1 MDEKRAS
8 RQVIGARIRELREEA
23 GISQGE
29 LARCVY
35 VARQTVNNWE
45 TGKTLIDVQSLAL
58 VAGVLGTTASEL
70 LGEKGAEAVRAEADL
85 RHRLIMLLVGY
96 GLLAILWAVLAVTGA
111 ALDNAGAETA
121 SLMASAAEAG
131 VSVAAGAC
139 WFGLW
144 HLMKEHDLLTATR
157 LAAFLE
163 GRDPTADPPHGF
175 LYDCVLP
182 HWRAWELLL
191 WVPLV
196 VMYVTVLLSAAPR

>member
-1 MDEKRAS
+1 MDEQRTS
-8 RQVIGARIRELREEA
+8 RQVIGARIRELREA
-23 GISQGE
+23 SGISQGE
-29 LARCVY
+29 LAGRAY

-58 VAGVLGTTASEL
+58 VAGALGTTAGEL
-70 LGEKGAEAVRAEADL
+70 LGERGAEAVRAEADL
-85 RHRLIMLLVGY
+85 RHRLIVLLVGY
-96 GLLAILWAVLAVTGA
+96 GLLVFLWVALAVTGA

-121 SLMASAAEAG
+121 SIVANAAMAG

-144 HLMKEHDLLTATR
+144 HLVKEHDLPTATR
-157 LAAFLE
+157 LVAFLE
-163 GRDPTADPPHGF
+163 GRDPAADPPRGF

-196 VMYVTVLLSAAPR
+196 VMYVTVLLSAAA

>member
-8 RQVIGARIRELREEA
+8 RQVIGARIRELREVA

-29 LARCVY
+29 LAGCVY

-58 VAGVLGTTASEL
+58 VAGALGTTAGEL
-70 LGEKGAEAVRAEADL
+70 LGERGAEAVRAEADL
-85 RHRLIMLLVGY
+85 RHRLIVLLVGY
-96 GLLAILWAVLAVTGA
+96 GLLELLWVALAVTEA
-111 ALDNAGAETA
+111 ALDNAGGETA
-121 SLMASAAEAG
+121 SIVANAAMAG

-157 LAAFLE
+157 LVAFLE
-163 GRDPTADPPHGF
+163 GRDPAVDPPHGF

-182 HWRAWELLL
+182 HWRVWELLL

-196 VMYVTVLLSAAPR
+196 VMYVTVLLSAAA

>member
-8 RQVIGARIRELREEA
+8 RQVIGARIRELREVA

-29 LARCVY
+29 LAGCVY

-157 LAAFLE
+157 LAVFLE

>member
-1 MDEKRAS
+1 MDEQRTS
-8 RQVIGARIRELREEA
+8 RQVIGARIRGLREAA

-29 LARCVY
+29 LAGRAY

-45 TGKTLIDVQSLAL
+45 TGKTLIDVQSLAF
-58 VAGVLGTTASEL
+58 VAEALGTTAGEL
-70 LGEKGAEAVRAEADL
+70 LGERGAEAVRAEADL
-85 RHRLIMLLVGY
+85 RHRLIVLLVGY
-96 GLLAILWAVLAVTGA
+96 GLLVLLWVALAVTGA

-121 SLMASAAEAG
+121 SIVANATMAG

-157 LAAFLE
+157 LVAFLE
-163 GRDPTADPPHGF
+163 GRDPAADPPRGL

-182 HWRAWELLL
+182 YWRAWELLL

-196 VMYVTVLLSAAPR
+196 VMYVTVLLSAAA

>member
-1 MDEKRAS
+1 MDEQRTS
-8 RQVIGARIRELREEA
+8 RQVIGARIRELREA
-23 GISQGE
+23 SGISQGE
-29 LARCVY
+29 LAGRAY

-58 VAGVLGTTASEL
+58 VAGALGTTAGEL
-70 LGEKGAEAVRAEADL
+70 LGERGAEAVRAEADL
-85 RHRLIMLLVGY
+85 RHRLIVLLVGY
-96 GLLAILWAVLAVTGA
+96 GLLVLLWVALAVTGA

-121 SLMASAAEAG
+121 SIVANAAMAG

-144 HLMKEHDLLTATR
+144 HLVKEHDLPTATR
-157 LAAFLE
+157 LVAFLE
-163 GRDPTADPPHGF
+163 GRDPTADPPRGF

-196 VMYVTVLLSAAPR
+196 VMYVTVLLSAAA

>member
-1 MDEKRAS
+1 MDEQRTS
-8 RQVIGARIRELREEA
+8 RQVIGARIRELREA
-23 GISQGE
+23 SGISQGE
-29 LARCVY
+29 LAGRAY

-58 VAGVLGTTASEL
+58 VAGALGTTAGEL
-70 LGEKGAEAVRAEADL
+70 LGERGAEAVRAEADL
-85 RHRLIMLLVGY
+85 RHRLIVLLVGY
-96 GLLAILWAVLAVTGA
+96 GLLVLLWVALAVTGA

-121 SLMASAAEAG
+121 SIVANAAMAG

-144 HLMKEHDLLTATR
+144 HLAKEHDLPTATR
-157 LAAFLE
+157 LVAFLE
-163 GRDPTADPPHGF
+163 GRDPAADPPRGF

-196 VMYVTVLLSAAPR
+196 VMYVTVLLSAAA

>member
-1 MDEKRAS
+1 MDEQRTS
-8 RQVIGARIRELREEA
+8 RQIIGARIRELREA
-23 GISQGE
+23 SGISQGE
-29 LARCVY
+29 LAGRAY

-58 VAGVLGTTASEL
+58 VAGALGTTAGEL
-70 LGEKGAEAVRAEADL
+70 LGERGAEAVRAEADL
-85 RHRLIMLLVGY
+85 RHRLIVLLVGY
-96 GLLAILWAVLAVTGA
+96 GLLVLLWVALAVTGA
-111 ALDNAGAETA
+111 ALDSAGAETA
-121 SLMASAAEAG
+121 SIVANAAMAG

-144 HLMKEHDLLTATR
+144 HLVKEHDLPTATR
-157 LAAFLE
+157 LVAFLE
-163 GRDPTADPPHGF
+163 GRDPAADPPRGF

-196 VMYVTVLLSAAPR
+196 VMYVTVLLSAAA

>member
-1 MDEKRAS
+1 MDEQRTS
-8 RQVIGARIRELREEA
+8 RQIIGARIRELREA
-23 GISQGE
+23 SGISQGE
-29 LARCVY
+29 LAGRAY

-58 VAGVLGTTASEL
+58 VAGALGTTAGEL
-70 LGEKGAEAVRAEADL
+70 LGERGAEAVRAEADL
-85 RHRLIMLLVGY
+85 RHRLIVLLVGY
-96 GLLAILWAVLAVTGA
+96 GLLVLLWVALAVTGA

-121 SLMASAAEAG
+121 SIVANAAMAG

-144 HLMKEHDLLTATR
+144 HLVKEHDLPTATR
-157 LAAFLE
+157 LVAFLE
-163 GRDPTADPPHGF
+163 GRDPAADPPRGF

-196 VMYVTVLLSAAPR
+196 VMYVTVLLSAAA

>member
-1 MDEKRAS
+1 MDEQRTS
-8 RQVIGARIRELREEA
+8 RQVIGARIRELREA
-23 GISQGE
+23 SGISQGE
-29 LARCVY
+29 LAGRAY

-58 VAGVLGTTASEL
+58 VAGALGTTAGEL
-70 LGEKGAEAVRAEADL
+70 LGERGAEAVRAEADL
-85 RHRLIMLLVGY
+85 RHRLIVLLVGY
-96 GLLAILWAVLAVTGA
+96 GLLVLLWVALAVTGA

-121 SLMASAAEAG
+121 SIVANAAMAG

-144 HLMKEHDLLTATR
+144 HLVKEHDLPTATR
-157 LAAFLE
+157 LVTFLE
-163 GRDPTADPPHGF
+163 GRDPAADPPRGF

-196 VMYVTVLLSAAPR
+196 VMYVTVLLSAAA

>member
-8 RQVIGARIRELREEA
+8 RQVIGARIRELREVA

-29 LARCVY
+29 LAGCVY

-58 VAGVLGTTASEL
+58 VAGVLGTTASEP

>member
-1 MDEKRAS
+1 M
-8 RQVIGARIRELREEA
+8 A

-29 LARCVY
+29 LAGCVY

>member
-1 MDEKRAS
+1 MDEQRTS
-8 RQVIGARIRELREEA
+8 RQIIGARIRELREA
-23 GISQGE
+23 SGISQGE
-29 LARCVY
+29 LAGRAY

-58 VAGVLGTTASEL
+58 VAGALGTTAGEL
-70 LGEKGAEAVRAEADL
+70 LGEEGAKAVRAEADL
-85 RHRLIMLLVGY
+85 RHRLIVLLVGY
-96 GLLAILWAVLAVTGA
+96 GLLELLWAALAVTEA

-121 SLMASAAEAG
+121 SIVANAAMAG

-144 HLMKEHDLLTATR
+144 HLVKEHDLPTATR
-157 LAAFLE
+157 LVAFLE
-163 GRDPTADPPHGF
+163 GRDPAADPPRGF

-196 VMYVTVLLSAAPR
+196 VMYVTVLLSAAA

>member
-1 MDEKRAS
+1 MDEQRTS
-8 RQVIGARIRELREEA
+8 RQVIGARIRELREA
-23 GISQGE
+23 SGISQGE
-29 LARCVY
+29 LAGRAY
-35 VARQTVNNWE
+35 VARQTVKKWE

-58 VAGVLGTTASEL
+58 VAGAPGTTAGEL
-70 LGEKGAEAVRAEADL
+70 LGERGAEAVRAEADL
-85 RHRLIMLLVGY
+85 RHRLIVLLVGY
-96 GLLAILWAVLAVTGA
+96 GLLVLLWVALAVTGA

-121 SLMASAAEAG
+121 SIVANAAMAG

-144 HLMKEHDLLTATR
+144 HLVKEHDLPTATR
-157 LAAFLE
+157 LVAFLE
-163 GRDPTADPPHGF
+163 GRDPAADPPRGF

-196 VMYVTVLLSAAPR
+196 VMYVTVLLSAAA

>member
-1 MDEKRAS
+1 MDEQRTS
-8 RQVIGARIRELREEA
+8 RQVIGARIRELREA
-23 GISQGE
+23 SGISQGE
-29 LARCVY
+29 LAGRAY

-58 VAGVLGTTASEL
+58 VAGALGTTAGEL

-85 RHRLIMLLVGY
+85 RHRLIVLLVGY
-96 GLLAILWAVLAVTGA
+96 GLLVLLWVALAVTGA

-121 SLMASAAEAG
+121 SIVANAAMAG

-144 HLMKEHDLLTATR
+144 HLVKEHDLPTATR
-157 LAAFLE
+157 LVAFLE
-163 GRDPTADPPHGF
+163 GRDPAADPPRGF

-196 VMYVTVLLSAAPR
+196 VMYVTVLLSAAA

>member
-1 MDEKRAS
+1 MDEQRTS
-8 RQVIGARIRELREEA
+8 RQVIGARIRELREA
-23 GISQGE
+23 SGISQGE
-29 LARCVY
+29 LAGRAY

-58 VAGVLGTTASEL
+58 VAGTLGTTAGEL
-70 LGEKGAEAVRAEADL
+70 LGERGAEAVRAEADL
-85 RHRLIMLLVGY
+85 RHRLIVLLVGY
-96 GLLAILWAVLAVTGA
+96 GLLVLLWVALAVTGA

-121 SLMASAAEAG
+121 SIVANAAMAG

-144 HLMKEHDLLTATR
+144 HLVKEHDLPTATR
-157 LAAFLE
+157 LVAFLE
-163 GRDPTADPPHGF
+163 GRDPAADPPRGF

-196 VMYVTVLLSAAPR
+196 VMYVTVLLSAAA

>member
-1 MDEKRAS
+1 MDEQRTS
-8 RQVIGARIRELREEA
+8 RQVIGARIRELREA
-23 GISQGE
+23 SGISQGE
-29 LARCVY
+29 LAGRAY

-58 VAGVLGTTASEL
+58 VAGALGTTAGEL
-70 LGEKGAEAVRAEADL
+70 LGERGAEAVRAEADL
-85 RHRLIMLLVGY
+85 RHRLIVLLVGY
-96 GLLAILWAVLAVTGA
+96 GLLVLLWVALAVTGA

-121 SLMASAAEAG
+121 PIVANAAMAG

-144 HLMKEHDLLTATR
+144 HLVKEHDLPTATR
-157 LAAFLE
+157 LVAFLE
-163 GRDPTADPPHGF
+163 GRDPAADPPRGF

-196 VMYVTVLLSAAPR
+196 VMYVTVLLSAAA

>member
-1 MDEKRAS
+1 MDEQRTS
-8 RQVIGARIRELREEA
+8 RQVIGARIRELREA
-23 GISQGE
+23 SGISQGE
-29 LARCVY
+29 LAGRAY

-58 VAGVLGTTASEL
+58 VAGALGTTAGEL
-70 LGEKGAEAVRAEADL
+70 LGERGAEAVRAEADL
-85 RHRLIMLLVGY
+85 RHRLIVLLVGY
-96 GLLAILWAVLAVTGA
+96 GLLVLLWVALAVTGA

-121 SLMASAAEAG
+121 SIVANAAMAG

-144 HLMKEHDLLTATR
+144 HLVKEHDLPTATR
-157 LAAFLE
+157 LVAFLE
-163 GRDPTADPPHGF
+163 GRDPAADPPRGF

-196 VMYVTVLLSAAPR
+196 VMYVTVLLSAAA

>member
-1 MDEKRAS
+1 MDEQHTS
-8 RQVIGARIRELREEA
+8 RQVIGTRIRERREAA

-29 LARCVY
+29 LARRAY

-58 VAGVLGTTASEL
+58 VAEALGTTAGEL
-70 LGEKGAEAVRAEADL
+70 LGEKGAGAVRAEADL
-85 RHRLIMLLVGY
+85 RHRLIVLLVGY
-96 GLLAILWAVLAVTGA
+96 GLLVLLWVALAVTGA
-111 ALDNAGAETA
+111 ALDNAGTETA
-121 SLMASAAEAG
+121 SIVANAAMVG
-131 VSVAAGAC
+131 VSAAAGAC

-144 HLMKEHDLLTATR
+144 RLMKEHDLPTATR

-163 GRDPTADPPHGF
+163 GRDPAADLPRGF

-196 VMYVTVLLSAAPR
+196 VMYVTVLLSAAA

>member
-1 MDEKRAS
+1 MDEQRTS
-8 RQVIGARIRELREEA
+8 RQVIGARIRELREA
-23 GISQGE
+23 SGISQGE
-29 LARCVY
+29 LARRAY
-35 VARQTVNNWE
+35 VARQTVNYWE

-58 VAGVLGTTASEL
+58 VAGALGTTAGEL
-70 LGEKGAEAVRAEADL
+70 LGERGAEAVRAEADL
-85 RHRLIMLLVGY
+85 RHRLIVLLVGY
-96 GLLAILWAVLAVTGA
+96 GLLVLLWVALAVTGA

-121 SLMASAAEAG
+121 SIVANAAMAG

-144 HLMKEHDLLTATR
+144 HLVKEHDLPTATR
-157 LAAFLE
+157 LVAFLE
-163 GRDPTADPPHGF
+163 GRDPAADPPRGF

-196 VMYVTVLLSAAPR
+196 VMCVTVLLSAAA